1 MAKKPTTTTLA
12 DLVNSPEYKGM
23 SDIVKAQI
31 ESALAES
38 KGKSALLPK
47 KSKTAISTDEVLA
60 NPAMVK
66 AIKEKIGE
74 KATEEFLKKADEKSA
89 IDDTD
94 KPIVIDKQNK
104 VKKTKQKTKKQRD
117 LEQQEN
123 TQKSF
128 KDFIL
133 GKGSKAFN
141 KMFPLLGALLG
152 GVYRGGDKNKSN
164 DTSQSNTR
172 SSDSGVTAILS
183 SIVSSQRTTNSIL
196 TEILNGII
204 GNRNNNP
211 LAPGNNNP
219 NTNIGGGGGL
229 FDGLKSLLRLVGF
242 AIGGVGLGIAGAA
255 GVSALRN
262 SGNDQQQS
270 SDQNT
275 PPKTVTTP
283 ANTSTAP
290 RLISP
295 NVNNYS
301 PEPTPMSVDAS
312 RANASRVRL
321 AGTTAAQLMGRGA
334 PPAGRINS
342 DTERA
347 FNSLPPAQRGLISP
361 NVNNYNPEPEPMR
374 LGAAGRTFAGE
385 ENPLNQ
391 QKLSEAAQL
400 TRPIENYIRSLNE
413 LDASENASN
422 NVEGISIP
430 HDLTQRNALEN
441 GFIQSLST
449 LNNVPI
455 SERPSPPE
463 GTFERLRLI
472 RQRRGESELPPIPGP
487 QGGVFAGEQDNRSP
501 SLISVNSVGNYN
513 PEPAPSETT
522 IPGIQQAQRARIEL
536 AGTTAAQLMGRGA
549 PPAGRINS
557 DTERAFNSIT
567 PATIRRPRSS
577 DPLNWQGGGSTR
589 SRVNQGNTSNP
600 QSSQTARPIPSSS
613 SSSPQSSQTARP
625 VPSSSS
631 SSPQSSQTA
640 GPVPQAPSV
649 SVGRTLSDVST
660 QNAIAERAV
669 PAAPTAPPAT
679 AVDTPATPAPR
690 TERSANPIDPDNPGP
705 LEPSDASI
713 RYNRLFSM
721 VA

>member
-1 MAKKPTTTTLA
+1 MAKKPITTTLA

-23 SDIVKAQI
+23 SDMVKAQV

-38 KGKSALLPK
+38 KGKPAPLPK

-94 KPIVIDKQNK
+94 KPIVVDKQNK

-275 PPKTVTTP
+275 PPKTATTP

-312 RANASRVRL
+312 RANESRVRL

-385 ENPLNQ
+385 GSTPQSQSIPNFREPLSVSRIITEAGLNERHTLSGRTTENLKSFNA
-391 QKLSEAAQL
+391 EAAVSNEFGAPFRTSREFWPEPTDQRAEGVGGNIGL
-400 TRPIENYIRSLNE
+400 SQNRSFNGEAALPTPYQEPIIGMPGRTFMGE
-413 LDASENASN
+413 
-422 NVEGISIP
+422 
-430 HDLTQRNALEN
+430 EN
-441 GFIQSLST
+441 GGGST
-449 LNNVPI
+449 LI
-455 SERPSPPE
+455 SS
-463 GTFERLRLI
+463 
-472 RQRRGESELPPIPGP
+472 S
-487 QGGVFAGEQDNRSP
+487 
-501 SLISVNSVGNYN
+501 SVGNYN
-513 PEPAPSETT
+513 PEPAPPETT
-522 IPGIQQAQRARIEL
+522 ISGIQQAQRARIEL
-536 AGTTAAQLMGRGA
+536 AGTTAAQLMRRGA

-613 SSSPQSSQTARP
+613 SSN
-625 VPSSSS
+625 
-631 SSPQSSQTA
+631 PQSSQTA

-690 TERSANPIDPDNPGP
+690 TERSANPIDPNNPGP